1 VPYVCVLQ
9 SYDLVE
15 ADFATIFV
23 VSVEVPSDD
32 ALIEEILLPR
42 RFAWRK
48 WVVMTVFV
56 ALLRDTS
63 AVAVHVVALGSSS
76 DAIVAAA
83 AAAAAA
89 AADVVAVVGIV
100 AACAPVAVGAGT
112 SASEHW
118 KVPFAGERH
127 TEGRSHT
134 AYVAVV
140 APVDA
145 GDPGVRDSRTFV
157 VRAFRLLIQV
167 LNSAAKPTN
176 EAEID
181 SDDPVEVM
189 LKESERA
196 GSAGIALD
204 SGKVDLGLLA
214 LVVSHLHVNHCR
226 RRLPIRRHRRRHLYL
241 RSRQESYVR
250 ALLGTITIISNERAC
265 WHIMQQT

>member
-9 SYDLVE
+9 SSDLVE

-83 AAAAAA
+83 AAAA
-89 AADVVAVVGIV
+89 DVVAVVGTV
-100 AACAPVAVGAGT
+100 AACALVAVGAGI
-112 SASEHW
+112 SAFEHW

-140 APVDA
+140 APADA

-196 GSAGIALD
+196 GSAGIALG

-250 ALLGTITIISNERAC
+250 ALLGTITIVSNERAC